1 MTNTILEVENLHTYF
16 YTEEGRNQAVRGVD
30 FSLSEGETLAIVGES
45 GSGKSVTS
53 LSVLQLINPP
63 GRIEQG
69 KIIYNDMDLLGLSE
83 KEMRG
88 IRGNEI
94 SMIFQEPMTSLNPVY
109 TAGQQISESL
119 KYHQGLNKHDALKK
133 SIEMLD
139 LVGIPNPEKG
149 IYRYP
154 HELSG
159 GMRQRVMIA
168 MALACNPKVL
178 IADEPT
184 TALDVTIQAQIME
197 LLNDI
202 KDKTGIS
209 IILITHDMGVVAE
222 MAENVMVMYKG
233 QVVEYG
239 DVHSIFDKPLHPY
252 TQGLLK
258 SIPRLDIEQDTL
270 YSMEE
275 SMSEAGHWLL
285 GSNLSPEIKNI
296 INICK
301 GKKKELISLPNGRKV
316 RCWQYERNELDG

>member
-1 MTNTILEVENLHTYF
+1 MDNTILEVENLHTYF
-16 YTEEGRNQAVRGVD
+16 HTDEGTNHAVKGVD
-30 FSLSEGETLAIVGES
+30 FSLSKGETLAIVGES

-53 LSVLQLINPP
+53 LSVLRLINSP
-63 GRIEQG
+63 GKIEKG
-69 KIIYNDMDLLGLSE
+69 KIIYNDIDVLGLSE

-119 KYHQGLNKHDALKK
+119 KYHQGLNKQEAIKK

-139 LVGIPNPEKG
+139 LVGIPNPERS

-184 TALDVTIQAQIME
+184 TALDVTIQAQIID
-197 LLNDI
+197 LLADI
-202 KDKTGIS
+202 RDKIGIS

-239 DVHSIFDKPLHPY
+239 DVHSIFHEPLHPY

-258 SIPRLDIEQDTL
+258 AIPRLDIEQDTL
-270 YSMEE
+270 YSIEDSISE
-275 SMSEAGHWLL
+275 SGHWSIDSELAFR
-285 GSNLSPEIKNI
+285 
-296 INICK
+296 CK
-301 GKKKELISLPNGRKV
+301 DIMNMCNGKGEELISLPNGRKV
-316 RCWQYERNELDG
+316 RCWKYEGNEINE